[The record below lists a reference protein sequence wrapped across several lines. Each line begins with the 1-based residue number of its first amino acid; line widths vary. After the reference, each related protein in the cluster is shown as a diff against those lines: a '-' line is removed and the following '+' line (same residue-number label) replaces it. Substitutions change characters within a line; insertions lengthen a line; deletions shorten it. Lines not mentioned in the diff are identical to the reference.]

1 MHDLWAGRRPLS
13 EAFWTYGLLYGTA
26 LNIIATIA
34 ALAVV
39 TLGLPGALAVVIFV
53 LPLPYVL
60 VAVVGVFR
68 SAGAFTGDRQWADAA
83 RMTILAWAMLMVI
96 L

>member
-1 MHDLWAGRRPLS
+1 
-13 EAFWTYGLLYGTA
+13 
-26 LNIIATIA
+26 
-34 ALAVV
+34 
-39 TLGLPGALAVVIFV
+39 VVIFV